1 MPFPTNISSPLA
13 AFALCAF
20 GLLALPSRA
29 EMRPYVAAPKL
40 VPEQNA
46 NAFWVDSTVCSVVLK
61 TSIDALKPIQQ
72 GATPLDT
79 LTAQPAT
86 CSSNITGQTMQA
98 AGIRALLAAGFRVNS
113 VSHAVTPLHS
123 STDARVELLLS
134 IVFALERPQ
143 TASTVVMPGSA
154 VH

>member
-1 MPFPTNISSPLA
+1 MPFPTSMSSIA
-13 AFALCAF
+13 VFALCAF

-29 EMRPYVAAPKL
+29 EMRPYVVGPKL

-61 TSIDALKPIQQ
+61 TTIDALKPIQQ

-79 LTAQPAT
+79 LAARPAT

-98 AGIRALLAAGFRVNS
+98 AGVRGLLAAGFRVNS
-113 VSHAVTPLHS
+113 VSHAVTPLYS
-123 STDARVELLLS
+123 SADARVELLLS
-134 IVFALERPQ
+134 AVFALERPQ
-143 TASTVVMPGSA
+143 TTSAVVVPGS
-154 VH
+154 VR